1 MFLSSGLLLANESIS
16 ESDAS
21 KISERL
27 STLSTDQLI
36 ERREY
41 LIKALEDDDS
51 AAPQMK
57 MSDSVRRQSRFEIS
71 IIEQLLIL
79 AGVVILDNIT
89 EESPTPP
96 DTVFPIIT
104 ILGDNPASVELGSIY
119 NDAGATTNEGTI
131 SVTSN
136 NVNSNIVGSYS
147 VVYSH
152 D

>member
-1 MFLSSGLLLANESIS
+1 MSQSQNLMLRKFLR
-16 ESDAS
+16 DYQPC
-21 KISERL
+21 
-27 STLSTDQLI
+27 QLI
-36 ERREY
+36 NLLKEEY

-119 NDAGATTNEGTI
+119 NDAGSNNNEGTI

-147 VVYSH
+147 VVYSAT
-152 D
+152 DAKQEIQQRY